1 MIKNFTLGAVEWTV
15 EETENKILNKD
26 DLGACSLYDA
36 KIEIQK
42 AANFQIKEETLYHEL
57 MHAILSS
64 SGFYEESSNE
74 QLVQTLAQGIYQ
86 FEKTKK

>member
-15 EETENKILNKD
+15 EEVSSALSNKMGISDSRLATIKIDKD
-26 DLGACSLYDA
+26 VNLDM
-36 KIEIQK
+36 
-42 AANFQIKEETLYHEL
+42 KEETLYHEVI
-57 MHAILSS
+57 HAILDS
-64 SGFYEESSNE
+64 SGLHEESKNE